1 MCWNVVSSYTL
12 NIKRSWNHYRSKLL
26 KFRKQFIENTMK
38 IFKVLTN
45 MFFGINL
52 TIGIPWGGFEDIYYR
67 EIVTR
72 AMSSTNGIRSCGILR
87 LVFPSRDR
95 ANGSAMA
102 KISGTS
108 VLLSAY
114 IGTISLRS
122 FKIRCAVSWM
132 VTASSFNMLFR
143 RDTVARIA
151 IGTVKVFGGSATA
164 ASRMAF
170 TRSRFCKR
178 LGNAGEQTRFT
189 FDKHRRG
196 INSFKTHKY
205 SE

>member
-1 MCWNVVSSYTL
+1 MK
-12 NIKRSWNHYRSKLL
+12 IL
-26 KFRKQFIENTMK
+26 KFLN
-38 IFKVLTN
+38 N

-52 TIGIPWGGFEDIYYR
+52 TTGISWGRFEDIYYR

-108 VLLSAY
+108 VLLSGY

-132 VTASSFNMLFR
+132 VTASSFNMLSK
-143 RDTVARIA
+143 RDTVARIS

-164 ASRMAF
+164 ASKMAF
-170 TRSRFCKR
+170 TRSRPCTR

-189 FDKHRRG
+189 FGNDRRG